1 MHVSPKTWN
10 LLRMTG
16 RALGDPSHLFQNVDI
31 SEIAKSRLVI
41 FGEVHAA
48 PTVVAVQHEVQKH
61 MISHISASPQ
71 SAKLHVVMEHFSLE
85 MQTMLNRYLNSEI
98 DLSTLAKEYH
108 DIGTEGHDV
117 NAYKEVLEFARENPQ
132 RCVLHGGFI
141 PRTYARTLMRDG
153 VEVALTA
160 AKEKNYV
167 EDTEECESTDEH
179 YRFFESLLTGKD
191 PQDFDRPLSDQF
203 RRMLPAQVLKDA
215 R

>member
-1 MHVSPKTWN
+1 
-10 LLRMTG
+10 
-16 RALGDPSHLFQNVDI
+16 
-31 SEIAKSRLVI
+31 
-41 FGEVHAA
+41 
-48 PTVVAVQHEVQKH
+48 
-61 MISHISASPQ
+61 
-71 SAKLHVVMEHFSLE
+71 
-85 MQTMLNRYLNSEI
+85 
-98 DLSTLAKEYH
+98 
-108 DIGTEGHDV
+108 
-117 NAYKEVLEFARENPQ
+117 
-132 RCVLHGGFI
+132 
-141 PRTYARTLMRDG
+141 MRDG